1 MIITIGGGLGCGA
14 KDIAMKLAEELGYTF
29 VNDDLAKKAME
40 DSGYDI
46 SASTAEYF
54 DDVTGSGSISDMK
67 GLSALSGNFGPI
79 ASTLSYETIP
89 LDQKLAMAQRKVAND
104 FADKDNCVLLGRC
117 ADYYL
122 RDRKNVFKVFVINE
136 EENCVA
142 RIKKDFSID
151 ETAARKM
158 VKKADKRR
166 RDYYAFF
173 TGEKWG
179 DPENH
184 DIVIS
189 AASLGIDGCV
199 KIIKAAADL

>member
-89 LDQKLAMAQRKVAND
+89 LDQKLAMAEK
-104 FADKDNCVLLGRC
+104 GR
-117 ADYYL
+117 
-122 RDRKNVFKVFVINE
+122 
-136 EENCVA
+136 
-142 RIKKDFSID
+142 
-151 ETAARKM
+151 
-158 VKKADKRR
+158 
-166 RDYYAFF
+166 
-173 TGEKWG
+173 
-179 DPENH
+179 
-184 DIVIS
+184 
-189 AASLGIDGCV
+189 
-199 KIIKAAADL
+199 